1 MAVGQAPPRAPYASD
16 PALSRGRLVPELPS
30 ATRSP
35 FRRDCDRV
43 LHSTAFRRLKHKTQV
58 FIFHEG
64 DHYRT
69 RLTHSL
75 EVAQVARS
83 LARSLGADEDLTEAV
98 ALAHDLGHPPFGHA
112 GERALDACLRGAG
125 GFDHNAQA
133 LAVVTRLERRYPDF
147 DGLNL
152 TWETLEGILK
162 HNGPL
167 TDRAGHYL
175 GGHNEGKARQMPGEI
190 AAYLAQNDLEVWS
203 HAGIEAQIAAISD
216 DIAYNVHDI
225 DDGLRAHLF
234 TLDDLLNLPL
244 AGDILRDIRKLYPG
258 LEEARQIAQLMRML
272 ITLFIED
279 VLADSAC
286 RLAALAPQSAQDIR
300 LTKAP
305 VIGFS
310 PAIAAAEKALKGF
323 LFKRMYRAER
333 VDRVM
338 ADAQRVLADL
348 FNHYLNH
355 PGDVPP
361 DWTGDVGET
370 EIARARRIGDY
381 IAGMTDRYALD
392 EHARIFD
399 STPELR

>member
-1 MAVGQAPPRAPYASD
+1 
-16 PALSRGRLVPELPS
+16 
-30 ATRSP
+30 
-35 FRRDCDRV
+35 
-43 LHSTAFRRLKHKTQV
+43 
-58 FIFHEG
+58 
-64 DHYRT
+64 
-69 RLTHSL
+69 
-75 EVAQVARS
+75 
-83 LARSLGADEDLTEAV
+83 
-98 ALAHDLGHPPFGHA
+98 
-112 GERALDACLRGAG
+112 
-125 GFDHNAQA
+125 
-133 LAVVTRLERRYPDF
+133 
-147 DGLNL
+147 
-152 TWETLEGILK
+152 
-162 HNGPL
+162 
-167 TDRAGHYL
+167 
-175 GGHNEGKARQMPGEI
+175 MPGEI

-234 TLDDLLNLPL
+234 TLDDLLSVPL

-338 ADAQRVLADL
+338 ADAQRVL
-348 FNHYLNH
+348 
-355 PGDVPP
+355 
-361 DWTGDVGET
+361 
-370 EIARARRIGDY
+370 
-381 IAGMTDRYALD
+381 
-392 EHARIFD
+392 
-399 STPELR
+399 